1 MGAGDVAGP
10 TRQDLRRLAE
20 STRSDADRLLAHRR
34 WAMAY
39 YLFGLAVE
47 VAIKAAAAKHL
58 AAETVPDRSF
68 SGIFYSHKLPDL
80 IGLAQI
86 RTELERSL
94 QDPEFRANWEIVRAW
109 TNESRYENVL
119 ETQAV
124 AIANAVDDRKSGVFQ
139 WLKRHW

>member
-1 MGAGDVAGP
+1 VAGL
-10 TRQDLRRLAE
+10 TRVELRRLAE
-20 STRSDADRLLAHRR
+20 STRGDAALLLAHGR

-68 SGIFYSHKLPDL
+68 SGIFYSHKLRDL

-86 RTELERSL
+86 RTELEQSL
-94 QDPEFRANWEIVRAW
+94 QDPQFRANWEIVRAW
-109 TNESRYENVL
+109 TNDSRYENVV
-119 ETQAV
+119 EAQAV
-124 AIANAVDDRKSGVFQ
+124 ALANAVDDRKSGVLQ